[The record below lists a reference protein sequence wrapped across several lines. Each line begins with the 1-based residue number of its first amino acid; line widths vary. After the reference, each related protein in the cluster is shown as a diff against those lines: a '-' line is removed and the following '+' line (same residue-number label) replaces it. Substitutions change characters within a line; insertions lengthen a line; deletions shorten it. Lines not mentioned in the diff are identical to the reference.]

1 MQVENSQNKMTFSKL
16 TFKDGKLASNFTLNH
31 YREVM
36 KQHHD
41 HNHLDRIEDVR
52 FYINA
57 KGDNEMCVLA
67 SKRVSG
73 LVDFYYNYEFI
84 DSSKC
89 KFSIP
94 LLFFI

>member
-1 MQVENSQNKMTFSKL
+1 MQIENSQDHMTFAKL
-16 TFKDGKLASNFTLNH
+16 TFIDGESASNITMH
-31 YREVM
+31 QYREVVT
-36 KQHHD
+36 QPHDHSHHD
-41 HNHLDRIEDVR
+41 PIEYFR

-84 DSSKC
+84 DTSPC
-89 KFSIP
+89 KFSFP
-94 LLFFI
+94 LLFS